1 VYFTDRDLGKRF
13 PEILRASGLNVERH
27 ADHFPPETPDEVWL
41 EEVGKRGWIALTHDQ
56 RIRYKPNERD
66 AVMRHRVALL
76 VVVGKAPFSDLARSL
91 VALFHALNTSSRNA
105 SPLSSPKSID
115 PRLPMCCVA
124 QRLGV
129 LSSGILEDSCEVLD
143 HVRDEG
149 VYCVGLTPP
158 C

>member
-91 VALFHALNTSSRNA
+91 VATL
-105 SPLSSPKSID
+105 
-115 PRLPMCCVA
+115 PRIEHFLAEREPPFIAKVYRPA
-124 QRLGV
+124 VTDV
-129 LSSGILEDSCEVLD
+129 LRGAAIGRVKLW
-143 HVRDEG
+143 HPRG
-149 VYCVGLTPP
+149 
-158 C
+158 

>member
-1 VYFTDRDLGKRF
+1 MYFTDRDLGKRF

-56 RIRYKPNERD
+56 RIRYSRTNAMRSCDIGWRCWLLSER
-66 AVMRHRVALL
+66 RHFQTLRAL
-76 VVVGKAPFSDLARSL
+76 SWR
-91 VALFHALNTSSRNA
+91 LFHALNTSSRNA

-129 LSSGILEDSCEVLD
+129 LSFGILEDSCEVLD